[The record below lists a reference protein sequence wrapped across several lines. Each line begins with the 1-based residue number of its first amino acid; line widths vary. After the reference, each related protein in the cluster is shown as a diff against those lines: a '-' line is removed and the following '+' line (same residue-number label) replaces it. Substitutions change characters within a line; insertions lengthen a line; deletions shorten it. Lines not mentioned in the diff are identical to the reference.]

1 MALSAVHAQDARGRV
16 TSTIVADALAQ
27 LPAETPDNYNQ
38 IMGELA
44 ATGSEGIQMLGSM
57 LKPAAEGVKNSTI
70 EYALNG
76 VAAYVSKDH
85 EALRGGV
92 REGLKAAV
100 AKAGDNPNKAFLMT
114 TPRSSRVCSATT
126 IWATSRRARWR
137 RSAAPRTRCWSSCR
151 TKTPTA

>member
-70 EYALNG
+70 EYAL
-76 VAAYVSKDH
+76 SLIH
-85 EALRGGV
+85 
-92 REGLKAAV
+92 
-100 AKAGDNPNKAFLMT
+100 
-114 TPRSSRVCSATT
+114 
-126 IWATSRRARWR
+126 I
-137 RSAAPRTRCWSSCR
+137 
-151 TKTPTA
+151 